1 MTSRRSEGCR
11 NRILYAELQHTSLRK
26 VGNVAYWLEED
37 RFCNLG
43 LGTTEPSRWLVRPAM
58 TEGGIPGQARNDSEA
73 NPEWLEDRARNDWK
87 VKPGMTGKTMKR
99 D

>member
-43 LGTTEPSRWLVRPAM
+43 LGTTEPSRWPVRPAM
-58 TEGGIPGQARNDSEA
+58 TVGGFR
-73 NPEWLEDRARNDWK
+73 
-87 VKPGMTGKTMKR
+87 VKPGMDLSGKR
-99 D
+99 LDAFIESFGPSFLPSFSLA